1 MTRHAALSSGLVER
15 AAANS
20 DMTEIFSAGGNRG
33 DLFKVFP
40 GSEPALSQQWDANT
54 LGYKEQWEQC
64 ALAWNETMR
73 LYQSGGFEIMAC
85 RTNIRLADVY
95 LNLLDF
101 DKVEEHLQRAGQLQF
116 LINVPLSRDALE
128 QYDREV
134 KYNWIY
140 LPALY
145 DELKLRLVRASYL
158 HRVGDFEGA

>member
-1 MTRHAALSSGLVER
+1 MAGLRSWHAAPTSGWRTCIL
-15 AAANS
+15 
-20 DMTEIFSAGGNRG
+20 TFS
-33 DLFKVFP
+33 V
-40 GSEPALSQQWDANT
+40 
-54 LGYKEQWEQC
+54 
-64 ALAWNETMR
+64 
-73 LYQSGGFEIMAC
+73 
-85 RTNIRLADVY
+85 
-95 LNLLDF
+95 

-134 KYNWIY
+134 KYKWIY